1 MGPSDKIKMLTGMA
15 PSGSSRSKAR
25 REQKT
30 NTKRKGNWS
39 GGAEGDGEMGRG
51 KRGLCGSEVER
62 VDEQEQLLNKNAD
75 RVVNM
80 AVKNLSHCLC
90 DLTRY

>member
-1 MGPSDKIKMLTGMA
+1 MGPNDKIKMLTGTA

-25 REQKT
+25 REHET

-39 GGAEGDGEMGRG
+39 GGAEGGEDMGRG
-51 KRGLCGSEVER
+51 KHGLCGSEVER

-75 RVVNM
+75 WVVKM
-80 AVKNLSHCLC
+80 AVKNLSHYLC